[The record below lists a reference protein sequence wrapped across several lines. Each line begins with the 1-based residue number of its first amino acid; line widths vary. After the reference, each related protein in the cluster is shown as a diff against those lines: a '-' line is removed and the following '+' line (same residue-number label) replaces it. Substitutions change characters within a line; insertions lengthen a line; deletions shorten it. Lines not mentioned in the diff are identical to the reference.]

1 MKKILLINFF
11 LFFSLTN
18 IILAENN
25 ISYIDMAKVISTSK
39 PGSSIGVQLTKLN
52 DKNLEYIKN
61 EEKTLKDKEK
71 KIITQKN
78 LLSEEE
84 FRSKIDELKLEIIS
98 YNKEKNKI
106 IKNFNQLKIDNTNKL
121 LQLITPILA
130 KYADKKSISMI
141 LQKKNLIIGKTELDI
156 TDEIIIIINKEIDEF
171 KIK

>member
-1 MKKILLINFF
+1 MKKLLLINFF

-39 PGSSIGVQLTKLN
+39 PGSSIGVQLTKRN